1 MNIFVLDLDPFLAA
15 HYANDRHCV
24 KMILESCQLLST
36 AHHLLGDSSK
46 ITYKATHANHPCAI
60 WVRRSSANYEWLVKH
75 TMGLLDEY
83 TLRYGKIHK
92 CDSILTPQLL
102 DAPNR
107 IPHGDLTPFA
117 LAMPDQYKVYDDPVT
132 SYRNYYIGEKL
143 SFSTWKHGIT
153 PSWISKS

>member
-36 AHHLLGDSSK
+36 AHHL
-46 ITYKATHANHPCAI
+46 
-60 WVRRSSANYEWLVKH
+60 VRQSSANYEWLVKH